1 MWPFNRSQPMT
12 PPVQTEWRS
21 TSIENPSVPLNSA
34 AAWASVF
41 NSWSGGSVA
50 GAGVNVEVALA
61 VPAVFAAV
69 SFLSR
74 TMATLPLHVY
84 RNTAKGAER
93 VKGGIQTLIHEAPN
107 DEWTSYDWREYLFW
121 QTFTE
126 GRGLSWIERSGT
138 NIVGIWPMVT
148 TSTSVEQRNGRRVYV
163 YSENGVPTKTYPAS
177 DVLDVPFALRPD
189 RLAAYSPIDKCRNA
203 IGLAIAM
210 EAYAGNFFKGGGVPP
225 LAVTGPVPAGAEAM
239 KRAMSDINRAI
250 DAARQSD
257 KPIFPMPGGHD
268 LKPVGIDPEKGQMG
282 EARLMQIQ
290 EIARA
295 FQLPPV
301 FLQDLSKGTFAN
313 TEQQDLF
320 FVKHLIGQWAKK
332 FEQQMNLKLFGR
344 RNGGRYVEHNLDGLM
359 RGDFKSRIEGIAR
372 AIQTGQL
379 TPNEGR
385 ALENRPAHENPAADE
400 LLVQGATTVLGQQ
413 PGGRGI
419 GDNGGPPLDDNG
431 EQNAAEA

>member
-1 MWPFNRSQPMT
+1 MKLFGLEIRREQRDA
-12 PPVQTEWRS
+12 V
-21 TSIENPSVPLNSA
+21 ENPAVSLNSA
-34 AAWASVF
+34 TAWASLF
-41 NSWSGGSVA
+41 QSWSGGSGA
-50 GAGVNVEVALA
+50 GATVTVETALG

-74 TMATLPLHVY
+74 TLATLPLHVY
-84 RNTAKGAER
+84 RNTSKGAER
-93 VKGGIQTLIHEAPN
+93 IKGGIQTLVHEAPN
-107 DEWTSYDWREYLFW
+107 SEWTSFDWREYLFW

-148 TSTSVEQRNGRRVYV
+148 GSTSVSLRDGRKSYV
-163 YSENGVPTKTYPAS
+163 YTENGVPTKTYPAA
-177 DVLDVPFALRPD
+177 DVIDVPFALKPD
-189 RLAAYSPIDKCRNA
+189 RITAYSPIDRCRNA

-225 LAVTGPVPAGAEAM
+225 LALIGPLPQGAEGI
-239 KRAMSDINRAI
+239 KRAMGDVRRAI
-250 DAARQSD
+250 DSARSSD
-257 KPIFPMPGGHD
+257 KPLFPLPPGHE
-268 LKPVGIDPEKGQMG
+268 LKPVGFDPEKGQMG

-320 FVKHLIGQWAKK
+320 FVKHLIGQWVKK
-332 FEQQMNLKLFGR
+332 FEQQMNLKLFGQ

-372 AIQTGQL
+372 AIQTGQM

-385 ALENRPAHENPAADE
+385 GLENRPAHENPAADE
-400 LLVQGATTVLGQQ
+400 LLVQGATVVLGTATSASVGSDSTPPQEDDPPKDGQ
-413 PGGRGI
+413 
-419 GDNGGPPLDDNG
+419 DN
-431 EQNAAEA
+431 AEAK

>member
-1 MWPFNRSQPMT
+1 MFGLFRRSAP
-12 PPVQTEWRS
+12 EARE
-21 TSIENPSVPLNSA
+21 SIENPAVSLNSA

-41 NSWSGGSVA
+41 QGWASGS
-50 GAGVNVEVALA
+50 GAAAKVTTETALG
-61 VPAVFAAV
+61 VPAVFSAV
-69 SFLSR
+69 AFLSR

-84 RNTAKGAER
+84 RNTSKGAER
-93 VKGGIQTLIHEAPN
+93 IKGGIQTLIHEAPN
-107 DEWTSYDWREYLFW
+107 DEWTSYDWREYIFW
-121 QTFTE
+121 QMLTE
-126 GRGLSWIERSGT
+126 GRGLSWIEKSGT

-148 TSTSVEQRNGRRVYV
+148 ANTSVELRDGRRRYV
-163 YSENGVPTKTYPAS
+163 YSDAGMATKIYPAS
-177 DVLDVPFALRPD
+177 EVLDLPFALRPD
-189 RLAAYSPIDKCRNA
+189 RLGAYSPIEKCRNA

-210 EAYAGNFFKGGGVPP
+210 EAYAGSFFKGGGIPP
-225 LAVTGPVPAGAEAM
+225 LAVTGPLPQGADAL
-239 KRAMSDINRAI
+239 KRAMTDISRAI
-250 DAARQSD
+250 DTARKSD

-332 FEQQMNLKLFGR
+332 FEQQMNLKLFGQ
-344 RNGGRYVEHNLDGLM
+344 RNGNRYVEHNLDGLM

-372 AIQTGQL
+372 AIQTAQI

-385 ALENRPAHENPAADE
+385 GLENRPAHKNPAADE
-400 LLVQGATTVLGQQ
+400 LLVQGATIVLGET
-413 PGGRGI
+413 PEPKTPRDE
-419 GDNGGPPLDDNG
+419 GDPPADDNG
-431 EQNAAEA
+431 EQNAAAA